1 MEKNQGQVE
10 ISCISMICLET
21 FNDYYAYPLIPPKS
35 EGNESFQYSSINC
48 DNIMNCNEVALSP
61 EFFLYL
67 LQHTDGEPIRNYL
80 DAPHLRFASPNQGQV
95 TIASALNPNEL
106 VAEGVHASL
115 RQLQIIYYLKNR
127 SNLKSQLQGQTQE
140 YHVNKSMDSTTNS
153 NRIVISRKRVE
164 PSTNQEGNSTQSNVL
179 YPSLMKKAETQVS

>member
-67 LQHTDGEPIRNYL
+67 LQHTDGEPIQNYL
-80 DAPHLRFASPNQGQV
+80 NAPHLRFASPNQGQV

-127 SNLKSQLQGQTQE
+127 SHTHSQLQTQTQE
-140 YHVNKSMDSTTNS
+140 YHVNKSMNSITNS
-153 NRIVISRKRVE
+153 NRIVISRKRIE
-164 PSTNQEGNSTQSNVL
+164 PSYQEGNSTQSNVL